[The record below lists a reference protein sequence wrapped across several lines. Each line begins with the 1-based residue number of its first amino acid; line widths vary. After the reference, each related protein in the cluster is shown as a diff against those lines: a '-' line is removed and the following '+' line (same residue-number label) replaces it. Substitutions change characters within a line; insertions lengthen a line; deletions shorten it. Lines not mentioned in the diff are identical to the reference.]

1 MACFMISRSI
11 PERGVVLAAT
21 PLFSPWALDDD
32 DEPEEE
38 EEDCGSWGLL
48 RVARTW
54 NTLQPPEHLSF
65 KTDASLAGS
74 PTVQRDK
81 VGSVD
86 CIAILKLL
94 RYVHIIFSLTL
105 PPAPSE
111 KI

>member
-11 PERGVVLAAT
+11 PPPPRGVVLAAT
-21 PLFSPWALDDD
+21 PLFSRWDDE

-65 KTDASLAGS
+65 RTDAILAGS
-74 PTVQRDK
+74 P
-81 VGSVD
+81 
-86 CIAILKLL
+86 I
-94 RYVHIIFSLTL
+94 
-105 PPAPSE
+105 
-111 KI
+111 